1 MTSALGGRPR
11 PLFFWRGID
20 QAAADPVTLTM
31 VDVIDGP
38 GRQSERAAR
47 GRGRRGLWWWYN

>member
-38 GRQSERAAR
+38 GSGGRS
-47 GRGRRGLWWWYN
+47 GRGGVSGGTYN